1 MPHCEWAYI
10 LTKLTYF
17 GNLKNKFFLLCS
29 LFDE

>member
-17 GNLKNKFFLLCS
+17 GNLKNKFFSPLFS
-29 LFDE
+29 L